1 MMNRSLALWTSSLST
16 RNCRNSLTPSRV
28 RRGALAQNL
37 DKQWRELRR
46 HATIDK
52 DPETLLRLTAEL
64 DKRRRQAE
72 AVGQRNGN

>member
-1 MMNRSLALWTSSLST
+1 MTRSFSLWTGSLST
-16 RNCRNSLTPSRV
+16 RNCRTPLTPSRL
-28 RRGALAQNL
+28 RRDALAQKL

-72 AVGQRNGN
+72 AAGKRNGN